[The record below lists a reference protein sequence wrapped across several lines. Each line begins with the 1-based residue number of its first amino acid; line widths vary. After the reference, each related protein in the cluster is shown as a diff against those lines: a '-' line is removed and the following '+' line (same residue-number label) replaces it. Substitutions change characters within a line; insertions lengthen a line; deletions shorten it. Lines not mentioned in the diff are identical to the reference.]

1 MKKGFALIAVVFIIV
16 IVGILAASTASF
28 ILESLRYNVVRE
40 HREQCINLAQAGIY
54 KAIYDYR
61 TNGSYSSSEVNVVG
75 NQWFI
80 VGSGL
85 ANYLLLDTS
94 GATIAGKNLMGF
106 DVENINA
113 LETLTIDAIVV
124 TWDPVLPGETVDQ
137 VHLDNSLE
145 WTGSAVSGAT
155 LDINNT
161 DIPPAGTLTNNR
173 ILFSDVGMGS
183 KTFITI
189 KFIFT
194 DGSETQD
201 IQVVPA
207 ANNAFQLIATGKI
220 DDGSTI
226 YMRRTILAAY
236 DIDTN
241 EITSWKEIYDH
252 IMD

>member
-54 KAIYDYR
+54 RAIYDYR
-61 TNGSYSSSEVNVVG
+61 VDGSYSSSEVNVTG
-75 NQWFI
+75 NQWFL

-94 GATIAGKNLMGF
+94 VAKVVGKNLKDF

-113 LETLTIDAIVV
+113 SETLTIDAIVV
-124 TWDPVLPGETVDQ
+124 TWDPVVPGETVDQ

-145 WTGSAVSGAT
+145 WTGSEASGTT
-155 LDINNT
+155 LDITNT

-173 ILFSDVGMGS
+173 IQFGQVGMGS
-183 KTFITI
+183 KTIITI

-201 IQVVPA
+201 IQVVPSA
-207 ANNAFQLIATGKI
+207 DNAFQLIATGKI
-220 DDGSTI
+220 DDGATI

-236 DIDTN
+236 DIDSN

-252 IMD
+252 IID